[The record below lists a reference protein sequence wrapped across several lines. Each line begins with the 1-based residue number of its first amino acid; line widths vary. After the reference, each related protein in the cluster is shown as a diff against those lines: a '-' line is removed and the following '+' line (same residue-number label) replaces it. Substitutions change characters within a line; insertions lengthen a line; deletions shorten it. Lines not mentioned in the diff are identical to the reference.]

1 MGKTQIAIEYAHRHR
16 EEYHDILWA
25 KAESQEVLTS
35 ELASF
40 ATLLNLPGQR
50 EQDQQ
55 YALSIVKRWL
65 EVHSNWLLILDNIE
79 NLKMVNE
86 FLPQE
91 PKGHILLTAQ
101 TRIIGGIAQ
110 RLDIDKM
117 APEEGALFL
126 LRRANLTTAHASLDS
141 VSEDTR
147 KHAIEIAKML
157 DGLPL
162 AIDQAGAYI
171 EETETSLRRYI
182 ELYASRR
189 TDLLNTRGGLV
200 SDHPSVTATMS
211 LSFDKV
217 EQSNPVSAELLR
229 FLAFLHPDAIPDE
242 LIEYGAS
249 QLDSPLQAVSSD
261 SLGVNKAM
269 GELLNYSLVRCNADN
284 ATLTM
289 HRLVQAVLKDG
300 MDKRTQSQWA
310 ERVVRAVNQA
320 FPRVEFDNW
329 PVCQQYLP
337 QAQYCSI
344 LIEAWHISIPEA
356 AQLLFKAGQYLHKRG
371 QYPEATALIMHALT
385 IQEQALGKEHL
396 EVAESLNE
404 LAELSR
410 EQGKYLEAESHLK
423 RALTIREQVLEPNHP
438 DRATRLNHLA
448 RAYHSQGL
456 YTKAEP
462 LYRQALTIRE
472 QTLGPTHSDVA
483 DSLNDLALLYSEQ
496 GRYSEAE
503 PLLKRALSIYEQNFR
518 PEHPDRVKVL
528 QNYIN
533 LLRKTNRKGR
543 AVEMEARLNTLL
555 AKHKKMRRQ
564 VKK

>member
-1 MGKTQIAIEYAHRHR
+1 MGKTQIAIEYAYRHR

-25 KAESQEVLTS
+25 KADSQEVLSS

-55 YALSIVKRWL
+55 YASSIVIRWL
-65 EVHSNWLLILDNIE
+65 EVHSDWLLILDNIE

-101 TRIIGGIAQ
+101 TRITGGIAQ

-126 LRRANLTTAHASLDS
+126 LRRANLTTAHASLEG
-141 VSEDTR
+141 VSEVTR
-147 KHAIEIAKML
+147 SLAIEIAKML

-200 SDHPSVTATMS
+200 SDHPSVMATMS
-211 LSFDKV
+211 LSFEKV

-249 QLDSPLQAVSSD
+249 QLDSPLQAVASD

-269 GELLNYSLVRCNADN
+269 GELLNYSLVRRNPDG
-284 ATLTM
+284 ATLTI
-289 HRLVQAVLKDG
+289 HRLVQ
-300 MDKRTQSQWA
+300 T
-310 ERVVRAVNQA
+310 
-320 FPRVEFDNW
+320 
-329 PVCQQYLP
+329 
-337 QAQYCSI
+337 CSKI
-344 LIEAWHISIPEA
+344 AW
-356 AQLLFKAGQYLHKRG
+356 
-371 QYPEATALIMHALT
+371 M
-385 IQEQALGKEHL
+385 
-396 EVAESLNE
+396 N
-404 LAELSR
+404 
-410 EQGKYLEAESHLK
+410 
-423 RALTIREQVLEPNHP
+423 
-438 DRATRLNHLA
+438 
-448 RAYHSQGL
+448 
-456 YTKAEP
+456 
-462 LYRQALTIRE
+462 
-472 QTLGPTHSDVA
+472 
-483 DSLNDLALLYSEQ
+483 
-496 GRYSEAE
+496 
-503 PLLKRALSIYEQNFR
+503 
-518 PEHPDRVKVL
+518 
-528 QNYIN
+528 
-533 LLRKTNRKGR
+533 
-543 AVEMEARLNTLL
+543 
-555 AKHKKMRRQ
+555 
-564 VKK
+564 